1 MEKRWTCPSPD
12 SGLQERLVSSLHIS
26 PLLARLL
33 ANRGISDVDS
43 AHVFLQ
49 PKMTHLSNPLEH
61 PGLEKAAKRL
71 AKAVRAGERIA
82 VYGDY
87 DVDGVTGTAILL
99 LFFDLLKANATWYI
113 PERLEEGY
121 GLNQLAVERLAA
133 DGVNIIVTVDCGIT
147 SVKEADILKAKGVE
161 LIITDHH
168 EAASELPVALAI
180 INPKLPDSNFS
191 YRDFSGAGLA
201 FKLCWALA
209 EILSNQK
216 RVTPQ
221 FRAFLLDAVGLAAL
235 GTIADS
241 VPLTGE
247 NRILAKHGLAFLSKT
262 THPGIR
268 ALKEVSNLAGPTLS
282 SRDVAFRLGPRLNA
296 AGRVWTAAFSL
307 ELLITRHP
315 EKAKTLA
322 QHLEKSN
329 RERQKIQAEMLGST
343 MKKIE
348 KEIDLDST
356 RVIVLESE
364 SWHPG
369 VMGIVASRLVDEFYR
384 PAIMIALRGD
394 EGTGSARSV
403 PGFHLPAALEASR
416 SKLISFGGHSQAAGL
431 RIRREDVE
439 GFRYLVNK
447 FASEGMKAEH
457 LEPTLNTDGEL
468 AFKDISVAGVR
479 EMDLLIPY
487 GEGNPEPVFIA
498 RGLQIAGQP
507 CRVGGQ
513 SGRHLSLFLRQ
524 GDTSFRAI
532 AFSMGEMLTQAEG
545 HTGPVSIVFTPKIS
559 NWRGEAVELEI
570 KDIRFD

>member
-1 MEKRWTCPSPD
+1 
-12 SGLQERLVSSLHIS
+12 
-26 PLLARLL
+26 
-33 ANRGISDVDS
+33 
-43 AHVFLQ
+43 
-49 PKMTHLSNPLEH
+49 
-61 PGLEKAAKRL
+61 
-71 AKAVRAGERIA
+71 
-82 VYGDY
+82 
-87 DVDGVTGTAILL
+87 
-99 LFFDLLKANATWYI
+99 
-113 PERLEEGY
+113 
-121 GLNQLAVERLAA
+121 
-133 DGVNIIVTVDCGIT
+133 
-147 SVKEADILKAKGVE
+147 
-161 LIITDHH
+161 
-168 EAASELPVALAI
+168 
-180 INPKLPDSNFS
+180 
-191 YRDFSGAGLA
+191 
-201 FKLCWALA
+201 
-209 EILSNQK
+209 
-216 RVTPQ
+216 
-221 FRAFLLDAVGLAAL
+221 
-235 GTIADS
+235 
-241 VPLTGE
+241 
-247 NRILAKHGLAFLSKT
+247 
-262 THPGIR
+262 
-268 ALKEVSNLAGPTLS
+268 
-282 SRDVAFRLGPRLNA
+282 
-296 AGRVWTAAFSL
+296 
-307 ELLITRHP
+307 
-315 EKAKTLA
+315 
-322 QHLEKSN
+322 
-329 RERQKIQAEMLGST
+329 KIQAEILDST

-369 VMGIVASRLVDEFYR
+369 VMGIVASRLVDKFYR

-439 GFRYLVNK
+439 GFRYLMNK

-457 LEPTLNTDGEL
+457 LEPTLSTDGEL

-524 GDTSFRAI
+524 GDASFRAI

-545 HTGPVSIVFTPKIS
+545 YTGPVSIVFTPKIS